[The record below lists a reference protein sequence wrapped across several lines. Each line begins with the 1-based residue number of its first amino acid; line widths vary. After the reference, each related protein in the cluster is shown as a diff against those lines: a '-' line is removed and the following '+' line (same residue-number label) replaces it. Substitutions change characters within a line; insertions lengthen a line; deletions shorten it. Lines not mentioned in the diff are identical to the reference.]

1 MISGNS
7 GNGINISGS
16 NGNVIAMN
24 YIGTDPA
31 GTSPRFGNRTNGIL
45 VTGASSG
52 NLIGGQATGT
62 NNPTG
67 SKDPTNAVFQR
78 PPQGNLISGN
88 LANGVLINGA
98 STGNVLSGNFI
109 GTDAPGSSP
118 LGNGQ
123 DGVASLT
130 RTTTRSSGARFF
142 QNPFVFYNVIA
153 GNAGQR
159 RERNQC

>member
-1 MISGNS
+1 MVTKSSGWWLTEATPTTFPYQATINIDFQLSNVISANS

-31 GTSPRFGNRTNGIL
+31 GSTNPDFGNGMNGIL
-45 VTGASSG
+45 ITGASSG
-52 NLIGGQATGT
+52 NLIGGQAAGI

-67 SKDPTNAVFQR
+67 SKNPANAVFQR

-98 STGNVLSGNFI
+98 FDRQFAERQLHRHGCRRH
-109 GTDAPGSSP
+109 
-118 LGNGQ
+118 Q
-123 DGVASLT
+123 
-130 RTTTRSSGARFF
+130 R
-142 QNPFVFYNVIA
+142 
-153 GNAGQR
+153 AGQWTGWCCHR
-159 RERNQC
+159 